1 MAYTNSETT
10 KRRTERETQADSET
24 RQPEGGERGRV
35 GVWVGGGGQTERRHR
50 ELR

>member
-10 KRRTERETQADSET
+10 KRRTERETQPDSET
-24 RQPEGGERGRV
+24 RQPEGERGRV
-35 GVWVGGGGQTERRHR
+35 GVWVGGGGQTERRQR